1 MYSEYV
7 GLDEGREKIIRLRGW
22 NDTGG
27 VRIKIFAG
35 LWLLLKK
42 QSEKKLL
49 WVNTFFVSE

>member
-1 MYSEYV
+1 MYPEYV

-35 LWLLLKK
+35 LWLLLKNNP
-42 QSEKKLL
+42 KKTVMGEHILR
-49 WVNTFFVSE
+49 E

>member
-1 MYSEYV
+1 MYPEYV

-35 LWLLLKK
+35 LWLLLKNNP
-42 QSEKKLL
+42 KKTVKGEHILR
-49 WVNTFFVSE
+49 E